1 MMQPWAVAVPVV
13 QTPVQELTLLRLI
26 RQPPAQGRWWEVV
39 RVKAEILG
47 DEIRLL
53 EPVDGSA
60 LVLRCCWAVRSRAS
74 CWTSTA
80 EWQTSK
86 RSRAD

>member
-1 MMQPWAVAVPVV
+1 MMQPWAVAVPTVV

-39 RVKAEILG
+39 RVRAEILG

-53 EPVDGSA
+53 EPVDSSA
-60 LVLRCCWAVRSRAS
+60 LGSPLLLGGALAGVVLD
-74 CWTSTA
+74 
-80 EWQTSK
+80 EYGG
-86 RSRAD
+86 